1 MKNTILFLILL
12 LIQSVVYSQSAKEML
27 AEIEGKWQLDNSG
40 NVTFTKVIE
49 VPNTPKDI
57 LYTRAL
63 SYFTYKYNS
72 GDDVIQLKDKEQGT
86 IIGKGI
92 YSKVHTGR
100 SIFTTVVNTTHILRI
115 DIKDNKIRAMIT
127 LQEYLT
133 TETGASSTSIPT
145 HHKCFV
151 SSRYPIA
158 KKDMQKTVMT
168 KAFYKSYLQVQNS
181 FAELEKSLNEGNTGQ
196 ENNND
201 W

>member
-1 MKNTILFLILL
+1 MKNIILFTFLL
-12 LIQSVVYSQSAKEML
+12 LTPHIIYCQSAKEML
-27 AEIEGKWQLDNSG
+27 AEIDGKWQLDNN

-49 VPNTPKDI
+49 VPNASKDI

-72 GDDVIQLKDKEQGT
+72 GDDVIQVKDKDQGI
-86 IIGKGI
+86 IIGKGV
-92 YSKVHTGR
+92 YPKVHTGH
-100 SIFTTVVNTTHILRI
+100 SISTTVVNTTHILRI
-115 DIKDNKIRAMIT
+115 DIKDNKIRAIIT
-127 LQEYLT
+127 LQEYHT
-133 TETGASSTSIPT
+133 TETGASSNSIPT
-145 HHKCFV
+145 RNEYAV

-181 FAELEKSLNEGNTGQ
+181 FAELEKSLNEGNTGH